1 MYDYVEELVNMPYCG
16 RYPTYSFWLVA
27 FDDFVKRENITDLN
41 FEQQLQE
48 FLSVDI
54 YKNQFEDAIVLDE
67 NGTMTASRTILAYDN
82 HDYSNVKETVKA
94 LELQEEISSAQ
105 PVNQGRKDW
114 AFFTWAGKTDEAS
127 WYLVHSFHFLFLFSH
142 PFPDHIATEDY
153 YIWEF
158 YKASPEELILSTLLG
173 TASVSF
179 LALLFIPH
187 WSAVFIVCFMLS
199 VLYVD
204 LMGFIQLCGVSVSPV
219 MYISMIM
226 SIGLMVDYVM
236 HVTYVL

>member
-1 MYDYVEELVNMPYCG
+1 M
-16 RYPTYSFWLVA
+16 
-27 FDDFVKRENITDLN
+27 
-41 FEQQLQE
+41 
-48 FLSVDI
+48 
-54 YKNQFEDAIVLDE
+54 
-67 NGTMTASRTILAYDN
+67 
-82 HDYSNVKETVKA
+82 
-94 LELQEEISSAQ
+94 
-105 PVNQGRKDW
+105 
-114 AFFTWAGKTDEAS
+114 
-127 WYLVHSFHFLFLFSH
+127 FSH
-142 PFPDHIATEDY
+142 PFPDNIATEDY

-236 HVTYVL
+236 HVTYVPIFLRKEILAFGSKVGFVFPLLIAFVHFSALLSSQQIPVHGSPVAQ